1 MPVYRCG
8 ALLIGSGGRQA
19 RQGHRVEL
27 SGANSRV
34 PEDRKPAQ
42 LLQRARRPVRRW
54 GAARSTDHAV
64 LVTLTSESWAS
75 PASAGSRRTWT
86 SPAPERQ
93 TDNLD
98 CLAQRQERVISQLH
112 P

>member
-54 GAARSTDHAV
+54 GAARSTDHGV
-64 LVTLTSESWAS
+64 LVTSSSESWVS
-75 PASAGSRRTWT
+75 PVSTGSWSTWT
-86 SPAPERQ
+86 SSASRRHTEH
-93 TDNLD
+93 LD
-98 CLAQRQERVISQLH
+98 RLAQSQ
-112 P
+112 PDGPTA